1 MISRACDQC
10 VARSWLLVRLAGH
23 LELQRTR
30 IDSVLA
36 LRDEELIAAV
46 GGKEAD
52 AVWRDLTRFDADE
65 VRERSAKAGI
75 EVICRCDPQY
85 PTRLAKLESSP
96 AVLHVVGGLERFLAL
111 VAEELVAIVGA
122 RKASAYGL
130 EVAKSLGRGLG
141 RAGITVLS
149 GMALGIDS
157 AAHVGALSAIGRT
170 VAVLPGSADHPYPAS
185 KRALHR
191 QIRTTGAAVSE
202 LPLGSGVWRWAF
214 PARNRII
221 GALATMTVIVEA
233 GERSGAL
240 LTAGVARS
248 LGRAV
253 GAVPG
258 KVTSPLSS
266 GPNALLAAGAH
277 VVRGPQDVLDTLFGP
292 GTCSVSVEKR
302 EDLAPEL
309 SRLLT
314 AIAEGHDT
322 PAALASAG
330 VAPEQGL
337 AALAALELAGY
348 VRRQAG
354 GRFSVVP

>member
-1 MISRACDQC
+1 
-10 VARSWLLVRLAGH
+10 
-23 LELQRTR
+23 
-30 IDSVLA
+30 
-36 LRDEELIAAV
+36 
-46 GGKEAD
+46 
-52 AVWRDLTRFDADE
+52 
-65 VRERSAKAGI
+65 
-75 EVICRCDPQY
+75 
-85 PTRLAKLESSP
+85 
-96 AVLHVVGGLERFLAL
+96 
-111 VAEELVAIVGA
+111 
-122 RKASAYGL
+122 
-130 EVAKSLGRGLG
+130 
-141 RAGITVLS
+141 
-149 GMALGIDS
+149 
-157 AAHVGALSAIGRT
+157 
-170 VAVLPGSADHPYPAS
+170 
-185 KRALHR
+185 
-191 QIRTTGAAVSE
+191 
-202 LPLGSGVWRWAF
+202 
-214 PARNRII
+214 
-221 GALATMTVIVEA
+221 MTVIVEA

-277 VVRGPQDVLDTLFGP
+277 VVRGPEDVLDTLFGP